1 MKINSCVAIHF
12 RCRGQVEL
20 IDRYLTAML
29 VPDEERGRRE
39 NVVMN
44 LLRWAAIFEDQRDRL
59 LVARDLRRMRRLIC
73 GLIGTKRR
81 GFRLARFTRL
91 KTVSIGCRRLR
102 IRRIVIPDVIWV
114 SNEIRVY
121 SHRVRKS
128 HSVWRN
134 VRPAMA

>member
-12 RCRGQVEL
+12 RCRGEVEL
-20 IDRYLTAML
+20 IYGYLTAML

-73 GLIGTKRR
+73 RLIGTERR
-81 GFRLARFTRL
+81 RRRLTRL
-91 KTVSIGCRRLR
+91 KTVSIRCRRRR

-114 SNEIRVY
+114 SSEIRVY

-128 HSVWRN
+128 HSVRRN
-134 VRPAMA
+134 VWPAMA

>member
-12 RCRGQVEL
+12 RCRGKVEL
-20 IDRYLTAML
+20 INRYLTAML

-73 GLIGTKRR
+73 GLIGAKRR
-81 GFRLARFTRL
+81 RGGSLG
-91 KTVSIGCRRLR
+91 S
-102 IRRIVIPDVIWV
+102 
-114 SNEIRVY
+114 
-121 SHRVRKS
+121 
-128 HSVWRN
+128 
-134 VRPAMA
+134 RPYPSGAGAGESDESSYPMSFGYPAK